1 MKKGGAMLYKY
12 RNTITGIEFES
23 NCVCVGSDLERLEP
37 RVPIEEKK
45 EVETPKKP
53 AKRGVKK

>member
-1 MKKGGAMLYKY
+1 MLYKY

-45 EVETPKKP
+45 EVKTPKKP